1 VVQLWRSLGFL
12 VPAFVVA
19 CLLLVAI
26 VIFGARRLARR
37 NDGLIPT
44 GGLGDLVL
52 NAALGAWVVGLA
64 LVTLAPGRQ
73 YTVARGVELVPLR
86 GIGNLLLHSVSWQV
100 PFVQIGGNV
109 ALFVPGGVLLAWR
122 AGWSAA
128 QTVAAGVALALGI
141 EVLQY
146 VLGAGVASVDDLI
159 LAGVGTLL
167 GALPVAAYRRRKAP
181 QLLMGTEVTSTA
193 SDPR

>member
-1 VVQLWRSLGFL
+1 MVQLWRSFGFL

-19 CLLLVAI
+19 CLLLVAM
-26 VIFGARRLARR
+26 VILGARRLARR
-37 NDGLIPT
+37 NDGVIPA
-44 GGLGDLVL
+44 GRLGVLVL

-73 YTVARGVELVPLR
+73 HTVARGVELVPLR
-86 GIGNLLLHSVSWQV
+86 GVGNLLFYSVSWQV

-109 ALFVPGGVLLAWR
+109 ALFVIGGLMLAWR
-122 AGWSAA
+122 ARWSTA
-128 QTVAAGVALALGI
+128 QTFTAGVALALGI

-146 VLGAGVASVDDLI
+146 LLGAGVASVDDLI

-167 GALPVAAYRRRKAP
+167 GALPVAAFRRRKAP
-181 QLLMGTEVTSTA
+181 KLLMGTEVTSTA
-193 SDPR
+193 SDAR